1 MQFAY
6 GAFELKRTYQ
16 KNFSLALLVAA
27 AIHIVIIGSIFLYS
41 YIKSEREKDVLVIK
55 SLADLGPPPTITEI
69 QQPQIPISQPI
80 VTPPAVGTP
89 KPIPDEQATEEV
101 TLATQKELADINPI
115 SKGTSD
121 TVVINVDPGD
131 YLPSE
136 GEFVPVQE
144 MPQIIKNVI
153 PEYPERAKNAGVEGQ
168 VVVAIL
174 VDKEGKVR
182 EVKLVKSSGA
192 NAGFEEAA
200 LDAAKQMIFKPAI
213 QNNKP
218 VAVWTYQPFNFKLK

>member
-1 MQFAY
+1 MQYAY

-16 KNFSLALLVAA
+16 KNFSLALILAA
-27 AIHIVIIGSIFLYS
+27 AIHIVLIGSIFLYG
-41 YIKSEREKDVLVIK
+41 YIKSEREKDILVIK

-121 TVVINVDPGD
+121 TVVINVDPGE
-131 YLPSE
+131 YLPPE

-144 MPQIIKNVI
+144 QPAIIKKVD
-153 PEYPERAKNAGVEGQ
+153 PEYPELARQAGVEGK
-168 VVVAIL
+168 VTLAIL

-182 EVKLVKSSGA
+182 EVKVVNCTTPNS
-192 NAGFEEAA
+192 GFEEAA
-200 LDAAKQMIFKPAI
+200 KMAAEQWIFKPAI

-218 VAVWTYQPFNFKLK
+218 VACWTYQPVIFKLK